1 MSRGPRA
8 AALLVRFSSNYTTQ
22 LTLERG
28 QHPGCSF
35 ITPPGQGFLPRETA
49 LHHQEWAVR
58 LVQQALAE
66 AKVSPQ
72 DISVIAFT
80 KVRLPSWLRSI
91 PAGDTLQMHTQQ
103 SLAHLLGS
111 RLQCH
116 MNGVESNIL
125 LQPLVTQHL
134 LIAVCRGLAW
144 EVPSC
149 PAPWLPACCRR

>member
-1 MSRGPRA
+1 MCSRCRWCGFP
-8 AALLVRFSSNYTTQ
+8 SKCTTQ
-22 LTLERG
+22 LILERG
-28 QHPGCSF
+28 RHPGCSF

-80 KVRLPSWLRSI
+80 KVWLPIRLASCI
-91 PAGDTLQMHTQQ
+91 PAGDAVQVRKQQ
-103 SLAHLLGS
+103 GAWFTCWAAGRAATCMEWRAAFCCSS
-111 RLQCH
+111 RLFTH
-116 MNGVESNIL
+116 RL
-125 LQPLVTQHL
+125 LM
-134 LIAVCRGLAW
+134 AVCRGLAW